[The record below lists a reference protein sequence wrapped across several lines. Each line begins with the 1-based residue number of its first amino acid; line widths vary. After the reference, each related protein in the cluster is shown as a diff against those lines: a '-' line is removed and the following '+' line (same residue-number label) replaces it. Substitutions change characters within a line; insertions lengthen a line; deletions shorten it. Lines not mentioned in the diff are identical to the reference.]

1 MSKRKTLCETVT
13 DQKGF
18 IHQGLNVTTTKGG
31 GGDDVGI
38 LVPHISTSLQQ
49 DSSHPLLQTSCCQCS
64 VLREPSVLQ
73 GSPVTH
79 MESLP
84 LLSCLV
90 IPTVGR
96 ASLTRQP
103 LQRGTVTEDCAFP
116 SDFFKPTTA
125 PLPPGR
131 DWRKPVWM
139 RASPLVC
146 MVIWQRA
153 WK

>member
-1 MSKRKTLCETVT
+1 MSKRKTLCETLT

-18 IHQGLNVTTTKGG
+18 IHQGLNVPTTKVG

-49 DSSHPLLQTSCCQCS
+49 DSSHPLLQTLHYQCS
-64 VLREPSVLQ
+64 VPREPSVLQ
-73 GSPVTH
+73 GFPVTH

-96 ASLTRQP
+96 AALTHQP
-103 LQRGTVTEDCAFP
+103 LQRGTITEDCAFP
-116 SDFFKPTTA
+116 SDFFKPATA
-125 PLPPGR
+125 PLHPGR
-131 DWRKPVWM
+131 DWRKLVWM

-146 MVIWQRA
+146 MVIWQRV